1 MCSFFETLSLLLDF
15 LITSSYYHYVL
26 NRATRLVLVSLR
38 KIVRRHGIS
47 KSVSNPFRLPL
58 FLFFSLNFFR
68 FSFFSGNGRSVFV
81 DHREFW
87 YGRPRSSLGEKIV
100 WTCYKHRPCRVLSYR
115 CFYRRVFAVLI
126 VRPYRISTSRRNLDA
141 FAVWWTWPTT
151 MSILS
156 SDFYFLANRNDRIVW
171 YQIL

>member
-15 LITSSYYHYVL
+15 LITSSYYRYVL

-68 FSFFSGNGRSVFV
+68 FFFLAET
-81 DHREFW
+81 DDQ
-87 YGRPRSSLGEKIV
+87 SSLITESFDMVVHEVLLGKKLSERVINTV
-100 WTCYKHRPCRVLSYR
+100 RVVYCR
-115 CFYRRVFAVLI
+115 I
-126 VRPYRISTSRRNLDA
+126 DA
-141 FAVWWTWPTT
+141 FIVVCLP
-151 MSILS
+151 SLS
-156 SDFYFLANRNDRIVW
+156 SGCTAFRLRDVISMRLQSDELGQPQCRSFRAISIF
-171 YQIL
+171 